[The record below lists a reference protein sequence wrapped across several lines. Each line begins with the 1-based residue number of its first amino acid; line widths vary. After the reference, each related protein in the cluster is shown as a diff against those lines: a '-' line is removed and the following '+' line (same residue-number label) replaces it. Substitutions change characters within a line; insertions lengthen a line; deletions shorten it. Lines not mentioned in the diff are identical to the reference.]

1 MPKLFSEDKYPYW
14 IIYILNL
21 KNNISQNLAF
31 KIFY

>member
-1 MPKLFSEDKYPYW
+1 MPGPFSEYKYPYW

-21 KNNISQNLAF
+21 KNDISSNLAF